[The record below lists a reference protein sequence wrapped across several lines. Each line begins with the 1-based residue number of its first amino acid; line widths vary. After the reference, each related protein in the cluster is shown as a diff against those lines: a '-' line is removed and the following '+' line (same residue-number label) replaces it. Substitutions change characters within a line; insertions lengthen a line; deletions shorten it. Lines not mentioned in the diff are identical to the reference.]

1 MNNIPKVIHYCWFGG
16 GKKSTLIEN
25 CIKSWKRYLPEY
37 EIKEWNESNFDININ
52 NFVYEAYN
60 GKKWAFVSDYCRLWV
75 LYNYGG
81 IYLDTDMEVIK
92 PLDGLLENT
101 AFGGIEETEN
111 IKHINMA
118 IWGCKKKDRFI
129 ECVLNK
135 YNNMNFLD
143 YKDDLFKLAIPHIIT
158 ETAIEMGIDKN
169 KLEGKF
175 FNETC
180 IYPKMYFYPK
190 AHSWEEVK
198 ISKETYTIH
207 HYDGSWKKPH
217 QIMRTKVKNMLVG
230 IFGYKAINKFTKV
243 IKR

>member
-60 GKKWAFVSDYCRLWV
+60 SKKWAFVSDYCRVWV

-81 IYLDTDMEVIK
+81 IYLDTDMEVLK
-92 PLDGLLENT
+92 PLDKFLNNN
-101 AFGGIEETEN
+101 AFGGIEQAGNKE
-111 IKHINMA
+111 HINMA
-118 IWGCKKKDRFI
+118 IWGCKKHDRFM
-129 ECVLNK
+129 ELVLNK
-135 YNNMNFLD
+135 YNNINFLE
-143 YKDDLFKLAIPHIIT
+143 YKENLFKLAIPNIIT
-158 ETAIEMGIDKN
+158 ETALDMGLNKN
-169 KLEGKF
+169 KLEDIF
-175 FNETC
+175 FNGTV
-180 IYPKMYFYPK
+180 IYPKRYFYPK
-190 AHSWEEVK
+190 AHSWEEVE
-198 ISKETYTIH
+198 ISDETYTIH

-217 QIMRTKVKNMLVG
+217 QIVRTKTKNVLVK
-230 IFGYKAINKFTKV
+230 IFGYKFINKVTKL